1 MTVGAGTS
9 PSTRRRPP
17 DRRAHI
23 LAAAARRFWSEG
35 YHQVSMA
42 HIAADVGI
50 GASAL
55 YRHFRGK
62 QELLLT
68 VLDGQLSR
76 MEELAASSADV
87 VAALAAVALDDREF
101 GVLWE
106 REAGHLPEEARRGL
120 RHRLRGLAARI
131 AAGFDGTVDADLRSW
146 AVLSVLESPSHH
158 RVELDRARFAAIL
171 HDASRA
177 VAGVELPPEGA
188 AAVAGA
194 PAGLRPASRREA
206 LLAVAAQ
213 LFAERGYPSV
223 GLDDIGAAAGIAGPS
238 VYNHFASKA
247 DVLASVLHRGNEA
260 LWLTLHRDLATA
272 SGPADALHRLSARYA
287 RFTAEHPEIV
297 GVLITE
303 FIHLPA
309 DRRDDFRRAQRDY
322 VGEWVALLRADRP
335 DRDEADALV
344 RTHAAIAVVNSLSRI
359 HHLRTRP
366 DHVERTA
373 ALAVAA
379 LGLDYPAFT

>member
-1 MTVGAGTS
+1 MTAGAGTS

-23 LAAAARRFWSEG
+23 LTAAARRFWSEG

-62 QELLLT
+62 EELLLT

-76 MEELAASSADV
+76 METDAAQAGDV
-87 VAALAAVALDDREF
+87 IGALAAMALDTREF

-106 REAGHLPEEARRGL
+106 REAGHLPEETRRGL
-120 RHRLRGLAARI
+120 RHRIRGLAARI
-131 AAGFDGTVDADLRSW
+131 AAGLDGDTADLRSW
-146 AVLSVLESPSHH
+146 AVLSVLDSPSHH

-171 HDASRA
+171 RGASRA
-177 VAGVELPPEGA
+177 VAGVELPDESGA
-188 AAVAGA
+188 APTDR

-213 LFAERGYPSV
+213 LFADRGYPSV

-247 DVLASVLHRGNEA
+247 DVLAAVLHRGNEA
-260 LWLTLHRDLATA
+260 LWLTLHRDLARA
-272 SGPADALHRLSARYA
+272 SSPADGLRRLAARYA

-297 GVLITE
+297 GVLMTE

-309 DRRDDFRRAQRDY
+309 ERRDAFRRAQLDY
-322 VGEWVALLRADRP
+322 VGEWVALLRQDRP
-335 DRDEADALV
+335 GRDEAEALV
-344 RTHAAIAVVNSLSRI
+344 RTHAALAVINSLSRI
-359 HHLRTRP
+359 HHLRVRP
-366 DHVERTA
+366 GHVERTA
-373 ALAVAA
+373 ALATAA
-379 LGLDYPAFT
+379 LELD